1 MTAAAHPEP
10 LTDAE
15 IASWAADLRP
25 ACQVAAGI
33 ARSIRSG
40 KLEPGAAIDSNNDL
54 ARQHDCS
61 PSAAATAKSLLASR
75 GLLGKQGQYYVVAGA
90 SS

>member
-1 MTAAAHPEP
+1 MTATAHPEP
-10 LTDAE
+10 LSDTE
-15 IASWAADLRP
+15 IANWAAHLKP
-25 ACQVAAGI
+25 AYRVAAGI
-33 ARSIRSG
+33 ATSIRSG

-75 GLLGKQGQYYVVAGA
+75 GLLRKQGQFYVVVGAGA
-90 SS
+90 

>member
-10 LTDAE
+10 LTDTE
-15 IASWAADLRP
+15 IANWAADPRP

-61 PSAAATAKSLLASR
+61 PSAAASAKSLLASR
-75 GLLGKQGQYYVVAGA
+75 GLLRKEGQFYVVAAA